1 MIRAAIIGTGRG
13 GQGRAGRHS
22 IGYAHAEAMR
32 RSGGRVKLVAA
43 AARTPASAAAFSAEF
58 PEAKLYPDYRDML
71 AAEKPVLVS
80 VCAFPDARE
89 EMVLAAI
96 KAGARLVWAEKP
108 FAASAASAKRMLAA
122 AENAGARIF
131 VGFQRRYGAPFEA
144 AAEAIRGGKIGRLE
158 SAHIVHPGMGF
169 PDFGPHLMDAAL
181 GWLAPARPVA
191 AFAGIR
197 WSADKR
203 HQGDPVEEQ
212 LLGTVHFDDG
222 ARLVVESGAQAA
234 KRAPILRADGDRG
247 FLELVLSPDPGG
259 SGVLRGVS
267 MDAGKIACAVSGE
280 NFHHGTTDTNVYF
293 DRLLLDIARTH
304 ETGGATRVDAVNA
317 LAGVEIMEAW
327 ATSARENR
335 VVEWPAA

>member
-13 GQGRAGRHS
+13 GQGRAGCHS

-43 AARTPASAAAFSAEF
+43 AARTPANAATFSAEF
-58 PEAKLYPDYRDML
+58 PEARMYPDYRDMI
-71 AAEKPVLVS
+71 AAEKPELVS

-96 KAGARLVWAEKP
+96 EAGAKPVWAEKP
-108 FAASAASAKRMLAA
+108 FATSAASARRMLAA
-122 AENAGARIF
+122 ADKAGARIF

-144 AAEAIRGGKIGRLE
+144 AVEAIRGGKIGKLR

-191 AFAGIR
+191 AFAAIR
-197 WSADKR
+197 WSEDKR
-203 HQGDPVEEQ
+203 HQGDPLEEQ

-222 ARLVVESGAQAA
+222 ARLVVESGAAVA
-234 KRAPILRADGDRG
+234 KRSTILRADGDRG
-247 FLELVLSPDPGG
+247 FLELVLSPEPGET
-259 SGVLRGVS
+259 GVLRGVS
-267 MDAGKIACAVSGE
+267 MDAGAIACAVADE

-293 DRLLLDIARTH
+293 DRLLLDIARAY
-304 ETGGATRVDAVNA
+304 ETGVATRVDAANA

-327 ATSARENR
+327 ATSARGNR
-335 VVEWPAA
+335 VVSLKV